1 MFDKLVISFKVCKKT
16 TPIFPDTSIFP
27 KTSMTHTTK
36 TLLGALVLLASA
48 VSVATNGTA
57 HITEKKN
64 TRAKAAANTAFII
77 NEIMV
82 DNTDMFLDPSL
93 NYGSWIEIYNP
104 TDATIN
110 LKNYY
115 VSDDPSNPKKFH
127 LQSGTVKPHAFAN
140 IWFDH
145 YEANLKTQVNFK
157 LSTEGGTVLIADA
170 SGKSVVVEYVD
181 GEMLVT

>member
-1 MFDKLVISFKVCKKT
+1 MK
-16 TPIFPDTSIFP
+16 
-27 KTSMTHTTK
+27 HTK
-36 TLLGALVLLASA
+36 TLFGAMVLLASA
-48 VSVATNGTA
+48 VSAATNGIA
-57 HITEKKN
+57 HVTGQQT
-64 TRAKAAANTAFII
+64 TRAKAATNSTFII

-93 NYGSWIEIYNP
+93 NYGAWIEIYNP

-115 VSDDPSNPKKFH
+115 VSNDPSNPKKFH
-127 LQSGTVKPHAFAN
+127 LQSGTVKPHGFAN

-145 YEANLKTQVNFK
+145 YEANLETQVNFK

-170 SGKSVVVEYVD
+170 SGNILAQESFPAAISRASYARTTD
-181 GEMLVT
+181 GGDTWKWTAEPTP